1 MIGEEGVPVYLYGVL
16 GDGRTRAELRR
27 PGALDG
33 LEPDF
38 GPAARH
44 PTAGATLVAARPPL
58 VALNVEIDATIRSAR
73 DIASRVRRLPGV
85 VALGLEL
92 AGQGIVQ
99 VSTNIEDHTQT
110 TPAQVVELVRAHAPV
125 RRAEL
130 VALTPAAAFAD
141 FPADVQVT
149 GLRTI
154 EDALAGHSS
163 RH

>member
-33 LEPDF
+33 VAPDF
-38 GPAARH
+38 GPQERH

-58 VALNVEIDATIRSAR
+58 VAFNVEIDASIQAAR
-73 DIASRVRRLPGV
+73 EIAAHVRRLPSV

-92 AGQGIVQ
+92 TGQGIVQ

-110 TPAQVVELVRAHAPV
+110 TPAQVVEVVRAYASV
-125 RRAEL
+125 TRAEL
-130 VALTPAAAFAD
+130 VALTPAAAFAG
-141 FPADVQVT
+141 FPAEVPVS

-154 EDALAGHSS
+154 EEALSEH
-163 RH
+163 